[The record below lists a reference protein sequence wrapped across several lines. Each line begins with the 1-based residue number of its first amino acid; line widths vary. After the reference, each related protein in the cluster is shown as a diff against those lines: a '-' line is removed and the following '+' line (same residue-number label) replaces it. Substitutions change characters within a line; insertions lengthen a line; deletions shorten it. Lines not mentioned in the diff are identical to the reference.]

1 MLGHFHI
8 MQLTCNLY
16 AFTTRGCFNVLLI
29 SVWLRVRH
37 RQPGR
42 LHLRPDLRPLRHQDR
57 PENFVQQRGLPP
69 GHLRPL
75 LRLLGLHRKCQLV
88 HRVVLPAQ
96 VRKFGGHCWGGG
108 WSITPLLA
116 LELVQAIIIVP
127 YVQHNV
133 NPLLRSAWSRNV
145 FRSPVHRKAE
155 KL

>member
-8 MQLTCNLY
+8 MQLTCTLY
-16 AFTTRGCFNVLLI
+16 VFTTSGCFNVLLI

-42 LHLRPDLRPLRHQDR
+42 LHLRPNLRPLRHQDR

-96 VRKFGGHCWGGG
+96 VRKFGGHCGGGG
-108 WSITPLLA
+108 WSITPLLTLGSGNDNCTICPA
-116 LELVQAIIIVP
+116 QCKFTSTVCLKPECFSYTSSQ
-127 YVQHNV
+127 Y
-133 NPLLRSAWSRNV
+133 S
-145 FRSPVHRKAE
+145 
-155 KL
+155 